1 MHGCAM
7 GGSPAQPS
15 PDEEGGAEAAVTFV
29 FWLSSVWSK
38 SCLGIV
44 GLFLGSLGSV
54 WSHYLARASRSPH
67 PLRWSR
73 DHPVPFPQEM
83 PSSQP
88 PPASSLEV
96 PVVVLPE
103 RLQDDGDNR
112 HEGFHNAELKRGL
125 HRGETPCTGQE

>member
-1 MHGCAM
+1 MCMAVPWGA
-7 GGSPAQPS
+7 AQPS
-15 PDEEGGAEAAVTFV
+15 PDEEGGGGAEAAVTFV

-88 PPASSLEV
+88 PQHPHLKSPSWYFPNACRMMV
-96 PVVVLPE
+96 TIAM
-103 RLQDDGDNR
+103 R
-112 HEGFHNAELKRGL
+112 GFTMQN
-125 HRGETPCTGQE
+125 